1 VSKYYCL
8 GLLTGFAL
16 LSISMSGAADMAARA
31 ADMKAG
37 PILILADVSSIVS
50 SKAATPVRE
59 YEPAKQS
66 EFIVPEFVRALSS
79 FESGRND
86 SNPVWAPT
94 GKLLAF
100 ERSHGDKREI
110 VISDTD
116 GKLIQTIYF
125 QLSGAGKDSKEI
137 QFFLPGL
144 AAEPSYNS
152 GISWARDSKR
162 LAFMSNG
169 GEGNY
174 DIYSQLLG
182 GVAQRLT
189 QHREKDGLAD
199 WSPTSNQIVFV
210 SGRSGN
216 GDVYLL
222 DPETRAVTQLTW
234 GNKPY
239 LYPRWSPDGKK
250 IAMIYGST
258 ENHAIYVMDDPGR
271 PVESM
276 RALTSWHYDDLRPT
290 WSPDGKKIAFY
301 TNYNAAGEQKKWS
314 LAVIAADGSDG
325 LQGEKPEGRIIATDV
340 VPDIEQ
346 GPAWLVD
353 GSGLVYVKDDALEFN
368 PIYIVK
374 LASRKSKQLKTKTKM
389 NHDIA
394 CGPTGL
400 IAFRAQQDQ
409 WDQIFI
415 AKLPN

>member
-1 VSKYYCL
+1 MLAVAGVSDRETVAAEL
-8 GLLTGFAL
+8 EA
-16 LSISMSGAADMAARA
+16 GASLVVPEVAPIVPARA
-31 ADMKAG
+31 A
-37 PILILADVSSIVS
+37 P
-50 SKAATPVRE
+50 
-59 YEPAKQS
+59 PASQH
-66 EFIVPEFVRALSS
+66 ELVEPEFVRVLSS
-79 FESGRND
+79 FEPGRND
-86 SNPVWAPT
+86 SNPVWAPN

-100 ERSHGDKREI
+100 ERSRGDKREI
-110 VISDTD
+110 VISHTD
-116 GKLIQTIYF
+116 GKLMQTIYF
-125 QLSGAGKDSKEI
+125 QLSGAEKDSKAI

-144 AAEPSYNS
+144 AEDPSYNS
-152 GISWARDSKR
+152 GVSWARDSRR

-189 QHREKDGLAD
+189 EHKEKDGLAD
-199 WSPTSNQIVFV
+199 WSPASNQIVFV
-210 SGRSGN
+210 SGRSGK

-222 DPETRAVTQLTW
+222 EPETRAVTQLTW
-234 GNKPY
+234 GDKPY

-258 ENHAIYVMDDPGR
+258 ENHDIYVMDDPGK
-271 PVESM
+271 PVASM
-276 RALTSWHYDDLRPT
+276 RALTSWHYDDLRPS
-290 WSPDGKKIAFY
+290 WSPDGRKIAFY

-325 LQGEKPEGRIIATDV
+325 VESVKLQGQIIATDV

-346 GPAWLVD
+346 GPAWLAD
-353 GSGLVYVKDDALEFN
+353 GSSLVYVKDDALEYN
-368 PIYIVK
+368 PIYIVNV
-374 LASRKSKQLKTKTKM
+374 ASKKSKRLKTETKM

-394 CGPTGL
+394 CGPDGL

-415 AKLPN
+415 AKLSK